1 MRPRRDTA
9 ASGGEGDGERERENG
24 LPPVANEPRHPAW
37 MTDKA
42 PKSAALRSRPRAF
55 FPRSVRVAWASPTS
69 ALYEHAL
76 APRCRTGARA
86 ARRGADADR
95 RNSRCDTSGC
105 TKPPHGPR
113 WVVPGTRESRGGG
126 EDAKAALCGG
136 HAGAVA
142 FPVSCA
148 RLRIHVPPC
157 AAFTLL
163 HGCVQARWLDEARPS
178 DLEHAHVRTCRGRL
192 VRSPYGLHA
201 LALGVHVPATPRG
214 QPDMPTPHE
223 ASDRGCTYVRLC
235 RGICSLTR
243 SVMPISISTNPMP
256 STAPPSASP
265 CVSATPPSR
274 SLTAPH
280 GSTTML
286 RP

>member
-1 MRPRRDTA
+1 MKPRRDTA

-113 WVVPGTRESRGGG
+113 WVVPGTRESGGG
-126 EDAKAALCGG
+126 GG
-136 HAGAVA
+136 RRM
-142 FPVSCA
+142 P
-148 RLRIHVPPC
+148 RPPC
-157 AAFTLL
+157 VADTRGQWHFLSAVLGCAFMFL
-163 HGCVQARWLDEARPS
+163 
-178 DLEHAHVRTCRGRL
+178 HVRPL
-192 VRSPYGLHA
+192 LFSMDVSK
-201 LALGVHVPATPRG
+201 LA
-214 QPDMPTPHE
+214 
-223 ASDRGCTYVRLC
+223 
-235 RGICSLTR
+235 
-243 SVMPISISTNPMP
+243 
-256 STAPPSASP
+256 
-265 CVSATPPSR
+265 
-274 SLTAPH
+274 
-280 GSTTML
+280 GST
-286 RP
+286 RPAHLI